1 MYGTGI
7 SDSCCRGRFLRNISF
22 HGESAGWIMISE
34 LGLCLNGKNLNLA
47 DCRYTF
53 SPVAT
58 AERNNSNEPNG
69 VWLTDGMIAR
79 RAWFGQYY
87 GWQGGAP
94 VDIVID
100 LKKMLPVSGVKVWCV
115 KDQKYGVVPPKN
127 VEVAFSA
134 DKISWSGMAQATP
147 EPPDALFGPCA
158 FQLRVNGIPARYVKV
173 RVTGRSEGWAWTM
186 LSEIEVK

>member
-1 MYGTGI
+1 
-7 SDSCCRGRFLRNISF
+7 
-22 HGESAGWIMISE
+22 
-34 LGLCLNGKNLNLA
+34 
-47 DCRYTF
+47 
-53 SPVAT
+53 
-58 AERNNSNEPNG
+58 
-69 VWLTDGMIAR
+69 MIAG

-158 FQLRVNGIPARYVKV
+158 FQLKVNGIPARYVKV